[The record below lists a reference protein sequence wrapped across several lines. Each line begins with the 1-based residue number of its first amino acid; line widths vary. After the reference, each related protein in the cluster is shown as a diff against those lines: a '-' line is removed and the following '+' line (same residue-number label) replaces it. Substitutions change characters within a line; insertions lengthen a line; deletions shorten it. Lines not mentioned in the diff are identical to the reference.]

1 MTRGCWTIFADR
13 SEMARR
19 RENDNVEHYL
29 PRWLFVI
36 CRVPRRPNNIWSRT
50 ALQLGISIIISI
62 VLMLILMLAGRIAR
76 MSWLLGQGLA
86 QPWSR
91 LCHFECF
98 VSFGFL
104 LMANLVV
111 APRDTAGPCKGSSPS
126 PTDVDRSGNEPRG
139 KYILVIFFF
148 NSHTCM
154 FWLDFWWQMHILV
167 VGCSP
172 LTCCSLFSEIWT
184 TTQRSRNTDYIY
196 YIYHYYYYYPA
207 RARARR
213 ACALR
218 ALGLLL
224 ADGAPTVGWG
234 KTFRRV
240 GRVPLTKTDV
250 TRKRKVA
257 Q

>member
-1 MTRGCWTIFADR
+1 
-13 SEMARR
+13 
-19 RENDNVEHYL
+19 
-29 PRWLFVI
+29 
-36 CRVPRRPNNIWSRT
+36 
-50 ALQLGISIIISI
+50 
-62 VLMLILMLAGRIAR
+62 
-76 MSWLLGQGLA
+76 
-86 QPWSR
+86 
-91 LCHFECF
+91 
-98 VSFGFL
+98 
-104 LMANLVV
+104 
-111 APRDTAGPCKGSSPS
+111 
-126 PTDVDRSGNEPRG
+126 
-139 KYILVIFFF
+139 
-148 NSHTCM
+148 
-154 FWLDFWWQMHILV
+154 MHILV

-240 GRVPLTKTDV
+240 GRVPLTKTGV
-250 TRKRKVA
+250 TRKQKVA